1 MQVDIPDWVK
11 DNLEFEKACMRGLMD
26 TDGCL
31 FWEYHKIKDKK
42 YCYPRLSFV
51 TASVPLRNS
60 VVAILEK
67 LNLHPK
73 IRGENQRY
81 VQIEEKEKISD
92 YFKIVGSSNPKH
104 LNKYYK

>member
-1 MQVDIPDWVK
+1 MPGWILAKKSYRV
-11 DNLEFEKACMRGLMD
+11 ACVRGLMD

-31 FWEYHKIKDKK
+31 FYECHNIKSKK

-51 TASVPLRNS
+51 TASVPLRDS
-60 VVAILEK
+60 VFGILNK
-67 LNLHPK
+67 LGLNPK
-73 IRGENQRY
+73 IRNVNKRY
-81 VQIEEKEKISD
+81 VQIEEKEKIKE